1 MSAVKVNM
9 PKTKEEFIKY
19 LQERIIKGKLPV
31 GEKLPTERE
40 FEQQTGIRKSTIHAA
55 LVELAQKG
63 FLDIA
68 PRRGAY
74 VANFAR
80 EGTTDTLTEVLRC
93 NDGKLSAKMSFEI
106 VELRNAIEGGAL
118 IRLAANHTQ
127 EDIERLKA
135 ALNELRSVDINSME
149 IPEIAQIESRFHLL
163 ICELSGNDM
172 FLLVMNSFA
181 PICSVLWQCCAL
193 FWGVDG
199 FIEHD
204 EMLIQMIEQ
213 GEGHRAQ
220 QYIEDVFSSFL
231 EAYTKSV

>member
-1 MSAVKVNM
+1 M
-9 PKTKEEFIKY
+9 
-19 LQERIIKGKLPV
+19 
-31 GEKLPTERE
+31 
-40 FEQQTGIRKSTIHAA
+40 
-55 LVELAQKG
+55 ELAQKG
-63 FLDIA
+63 FLEIA
-68 PRRGAY
+68 PRRGAF

-93 NDGKLSAKMSFEI
+93 NGGKLSAKMSFEI

-127 EDIERLKA
+127 EDIKKLNA
-135 ALNELRSVDINSME
+135 ALDELRSVDINSME

-172 FLLVMNSFA
+172 FLLVMNSFS

-204 EMLIQMIEQ
+204 EMLIQMIER

-220 QYIEDVFSSFL
+220 KYIEDVFSSFL